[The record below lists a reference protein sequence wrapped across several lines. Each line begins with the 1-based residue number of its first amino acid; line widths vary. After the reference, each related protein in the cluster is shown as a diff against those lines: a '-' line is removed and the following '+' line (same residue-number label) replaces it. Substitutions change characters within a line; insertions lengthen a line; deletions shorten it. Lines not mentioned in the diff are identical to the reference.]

1 MEYSFYDF
9 LKLLGSL
16 ALFLYGMKIMSEGLQ
31 KFAGDRLRKILT
43 AMTTNRVTGVLT
55 GVLVTALI
63 QSSSATTVMVVS
75 FVNAGLLTL
84 SQSIGV
90 IMGANIGTTV
100 TAWIISALGF
110 KVDIAA
116 FALPLLAFGIPLLF
130 SQKSHRKSI
139 GEFIF
144 GFSFLFMGLSMLQ
157 SNAPDL
163 KANPEM
169 LAFVQSYTD
178 MGYISILLFVFIGT
192 ILTMIVQASAAT
204 MAITLIMCANGWI
217 SFELGAA
224 LVLGEN
230 IGTTIT
236 SQLVSFNLSK
246 IAPLILLVGV
256 VVMMFTKKE
265 KVRKVAEVVVGFGI
279 LFVGLST
286 MSQAMANM
294 KNEPQVVNLLMSLKN
309 PFLATLMGFA
319 LTAIIQSSSVTVSI
333 VLLLANQDLLPL
345 PITLYIILGCNIGAC
360 ATAMLASM
368 TGKKDAKRAALI
380 HLLFNIIGTV
390 IIYIALFVAGNQ
402 IVELIKSISA
412 DNGRFVANA
421 HTLIKIAQVIML
433 FPFTGW
439 LVKMTYLI
447 VPGEDQKVGYRESYQ
462 LKYIG
467 DKVVFN
473 PATAVVE
480 VVKELERMASLAE
493 ENLNRA
499 MNALITLDEE
509 DIEEVYEVEK
519 NINFLNHAIT
529 DYLVKINQTTLPI
542 EDLNSLGALF
552 HVVNDIERIGDHA
565 ENVADAARQRK
576 EEGVSISKEA
586 QKELGDMLEMVN
598 KIIRY
603 AVEMFAKS
611 DETHM
616 QEIITLEDQVDEKE
630 RELQKKHVERLTKG
644 ECSPEAGMIFSDI
657 VSGLERVAD
666 HATNIAFA
674 ITTEE
679 EMDEGKTN

>member
-1 MEYSFYDF
+1 MSFGTI
-9 LKLLGSL
+9 LTMAGGLG
-16 ALFLYGMKIMSEGLQ
+16 LFLFGMELMSDSIE
-31 KFAGDRLRKILT
+31 KVAGARLRRILEIF
-43 AMTTNRVTGVLT
+43 TTNRFMGMIVGIIFTGI
-55 GVLVTALI
+55 I
-63 QSSSATTVMVVS
+63 QSSSACTVMVVS
-75 FVNAGLLTL
+75 FVNSGLMNLY
-84 SQSIGV
+84 QAAGV
-90 IMGANIGTTV
+90 I
-100 TAWIISALGF
+100 
-110 KVDIAA
+110 
-116 FALPLLAFGIPLLF
+116 
-130 SQKSHRKSI
+130 
-139 GEFIF
+139 
-144 GFSFLFMGLSMLQ
+144 
-157 SNAPDL
+157 
-163 KANPEM
+163 
-169 LAFVQSYTD
+169 
-178 MGYISILLFVFIGT
+178 
-192 ILTMIVQASAAT
+192 
-204 MAITLIMCANGWI
+204 
-217 SFELGAA
+217 LGA
-224 LVLGEN
+224 N

-390 IIYIALFVAGNQ
+390 IIYIALFVAGDQ

-480 VVKELERMASLAE
+480 VIKELERMASLAE

-529 DYLVKINQTTLPI
+529 EYLVKINQTTLPI

-611 DETHM
+611 DESHM
-616 QEIITLEDQVDEKE
+616 QEIVTLEDQVDEKE

-679 EMDEGKTN
+679 DAEDGDIKR

>member
-1 MEYSFYDF
+1 MAGG
-9 LKLLGSL
+9 LG
-16 ALFLYGMKIMSEGLQ
+16 LFLFGMELMSDSIE
-31 KFAGDRLRKILT
+31 KVAGARLRRILEIF
-43 AMTTNRVTGVLT
+43 TTNRFMGMIVGIIFTGI
-55 GVLVTALI
+55 I
-63 QSSSATTVMVVS
+63 QSSSACTVMVVS
-75 FVNAGLLTL
+75 FVNSGLMNLY
-84 SQSIGV
+84 QAAGV
-90 IMGANIGTTV
+90 I
-100 TAWIISALGF
+100 
-110 KVDIAA
+110 
-116 FALPLLAFGIPLLF
+116 
-130 SQKSHRKSI
+130 
-139 GEFIF
+139 
-144 GFSFLFMGLSMLQ
+144 
-157 SNAPDL
+157 
-163 KANPEM
+163 
-169 LAFVQSYTD
+169 
-178 MGYISILLFVFIGT
+178 
-192 ILTMIVQASAAT
+192 
-204 MAITLIMCANGWI
+204 
-217 SFELGAA
+217 LGA
-224 LVLGEN
+224 N

-390 IIYIALFVAGNQ
+390 IIYIALFVAGDQ

-679 EMDEGKTN
+679 EMDEGKVNN

>member
-1 MEYSFYDF
+1 MSFGTI
-9 LKLLGSL
+9 LTMAGGLG
-16 ALFLYGMKIMSEGLQ
+16 LFLFGMELMSDSIE
-31 KFAGDRLRKILT
+31 KVAGARLRRILEIF
-43 AMTTNRVTGVLT
+43 TTNRFMGMIVGIIFTGI
-55 GVLVTALI
+55 I
-63 QSSSATTVMVVS
+63 QSSSACTVMVVS
-75 FVNAGLLTL
+75 FVNSGLMNLY
-84 SQSIGV
+84 QAAGV
-90 IMGANIGTTV
+90 I
-100 TAWIISALGF
+100 
-110 KVDIAA
+110 
-116 FALPLLAFGIPLLF
+116 
-130 SQKSHRKSI
+130 
-139 GEFIF
+139 
-144 GFSFLFMGLSMLQ
+144 
-157 SNAPDL
+157 
-163 KANPEM
+163 
-169 LAFVQSYTD
+169 
-178 MGYISILLFVFIGT
+178 
-192 ILTMIVQASAAT
+192 
-204 MAITLIMCANGWI
+204 
-217 SFELGAA
+217 LGA
-224 LVLGEN
+224 N

-390 IIYIALFVAGNQ
+390 IIYIALFVAGDQ

-586 QKELGDMLEMVN
+586 QRELGDMLEMVN

-611 DETHM
+611 DESHM

-630 RELQKKHVERLTKG
+630 RELQKKHVERLTRG

>member
-1 MEYSFYDF
+1 MSFGTI
-9 LKLLGSL
+9 LTMAGGLG
-16 ALFLYGMKIMSEGLQ
+16 LFLFGMELMSDSIE
-31 KFAGDRLRKILT
+31 KVAGARLRRILEIF
-43 AMTTNRVTGVLT
+43 TTNRFMGMIVGIIFTGI
-55 GVLVTALI
+55 I
-63 QSSSATTVMVVS
+63 QSSSACTVMVVS
-75 FVNAGLLTL
+75 FVNSGLMNLY
-84 SQSIGV
+84 QAAGV
-90 IMGANIGTTV
+90 I
-100 TAWIISALGF
+100 
-110 KVDIAA
+110 
-116 FALPLLAFGIPLLF
+116 
-130 SQKSHRKSI
+130 
-139 GEFIF
+139 
-144 GFSFLFMGLSMLQ
+144 
-157 SNAPDL
+157 
-163 KANPEM
+163 
-169 LAFVQSYTD
+169 
-178 MGYISILLFVFIGT
+178 
-192 ILTMIVQASAAT
+192 
-204 MAITLIMCANGWI
+204 
-217 SFELGAA
+217 LGA
-224 LVLGEN
+224 N

-390 IIYIALFVAGNQ
+390 IIYIALFVAGDQ
-402 IVELIKSISA
+402 IVELIKSIST

-674 ITTEE
+674 ITTED

>member
-1 MEYSFYDF
+1 MSFGII
-9 LKLLGSL
+9 LTMAGGLG
-16 ALFLYGMKIMSEGLQ
+16 LFLFGMELMSDSIE
-31 KFAGDRLRKILT
+31 KVAGARLRRILEIF
-43 AMTTNRVTGVLT
+43 TTNRFMGMIVGIIFTGI
-55 GVLVTALI
+55 I
-63 QSSSATTVMVVS
+63 QSSSACTVMVGS
-75 FVNAGLLTL
+75 FVNSGLMNLY
-84 SQSIGV
+84 QAAGV
-90 IMGANIGTTV
+90 I
-100 TAWIISALGF
+100 
-110 KVDIAA
+110 
-116 FALPLLAFGIPLLF
+116 
-130 SQKSHRKSI
+130 
-139 GEFIF
+139 
-144 GFSFLFMGLSMLQ
+144 
-157 SNAPDL
+157 
-163 KANPEM
+163 
-169 LAFVQSYTD
+169 
-178 MGYISILLFVFIGT
+178 
-192 ILTMIVQASAAT
+192 
-204 MAITLIMCANGWI
+204 
-217 SFELGAA
+217 LGA
-224 LVLGEN
+224 N

-390 IIYIALFVAGNQ
+390 IIYIALFVAGDQ

-480 VVKELERMASLAE
+480 VIKELERMASLAE

-611 DETHM
+611 DESHM
-616 QEIITLEDQVDEKE
+616 QEIVTLEDQVDEKE

-679 EMDEGKTN
+679 DAEDGDIKR